1 MGRQPFLPLSRR
13 SFLQASTMASAALA
27 MRMVTEPMLALAEA
41 PHHPK
46 DAILINSNENP
57 LGPCA
62 AAREAVIAVTPQGGR
77 YLGEATDELTKQFAR
92 SVGVADEQVAIY
104 AGSTP
109 ALKFT
114 VAAFCSPRASYVTA
128 DPGFEGPMF
137 AAQGAGARVVKV
149 PLTKTYAHDVKAML
163 AAGPDAGVFYICQP
177 NNPTGTLTSAA
188 DIEYLVEHKPKNAI
202 VMVDEHIRAG
212 AQRAASRWPFHR
224 LHGARGRA
232 LTGAGRDSAGCGR
245 AADRQERPKLADAG
259 SAGAGRLIPRQD
271 KWEQSG
277 GAARHRRHSGRVHG
291 RPGRFPGPGAGRGQ
305 PAPVRLRGPAH
316 RRGGR
321 ASAQEQLRRLRL
333 GGLPRPGRE
342 GGGRRGGSG
351 ALHREQP
358 AQTAAIAAYLGVD
371 AGEVEKRWRAWPA
384 PAAAMSPFCARATSA
399 FRPAGGGGG
408 QRRRQG
414 MRLGLLGA
422 RRLRRRCACRAP
434 SLWTCMACR
443 PWTWTSAQLATI
455 AWPPVPRVCF
465 RYNR

>member
-202 VMVDEHIRAG
+202 VMVDEAYIHFTDAPSAIELVKAG
-212 AQRAASRWPFHR
+212 KDVVVLRTFSKLYGMAGLRCGFAIAKPDLLDRIHNYGGYNFMPVTAVAAASASLNDATLIATRKRVNEQVRTATFEWLERNGYSYIPSVSNCFLLEMKR
-224 LHGARGRA
+224 PAKEVI
-232 LTGAGRDSAGCGR
+232 
-245 AADRQERPKLADAG
+245 AAMAQQNVV
-259 SAGAGRLIPRQD
+259 I
-271 KWEQSG
+271 
-277 GAARHRRHSGRVHG
+277 GRVW
-291 RPGRFPGPGAGRGQ
+291 
-305 PAPVRLRGPAH
+305 PAMPTYARITIGT
-316 RRGGR
+316 
-321 ASAQEQLRRLRL
+321 SAEMEQF
-333 GGLPRPGRE
+333 
-342 GGGRRGGSG
+342 
-351 ALHREQP
+351 
-358 AQTAAIAAYLGVD
+358 QTAFQKVMKGTVR
-371 AGEVEKRWRAWPA
+371 G
-384 PAAAMSPFCARATSA
+384 
-399 FRPAGGGGG
+399 
-408 QRRRQG
+408 
-414 MRLGLLGA
+414 
-422 RRLRRRCACRAP
+422 
-434 SLWTCMACR
+434 
-443 PWTWTSAQLATI
+443 
-455 AWPPVPRVCF
+455 
-465 RYNR
+465 